1 MEVIDNPT
9 IRRDKPQGRKAEK
22 EEQGMGKNHTTSS
35 PKEGF
40 FALFGSDLCLDCKA
54 KTTHE
59 YKKKNEDKPLNKSVR
74 RTRE

>member
-9 IRRDKPQGRKAEK
+9 IGRDKPQGRKTEK

-35 PKEGF
+35 PKEGL

-59 YKKKNEDKPLNKSVR
+59 YKKKKKMKTNH
-74 RTRE
+74 